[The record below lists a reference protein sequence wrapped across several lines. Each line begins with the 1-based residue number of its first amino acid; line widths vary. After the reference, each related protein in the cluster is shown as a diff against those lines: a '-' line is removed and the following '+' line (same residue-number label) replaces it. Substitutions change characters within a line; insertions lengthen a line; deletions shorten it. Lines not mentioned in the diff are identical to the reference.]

1 MVLLKKFSIETY
13 IGSFINQ
20 LYYFKKE
27 QMTNIDYKKIKS
39 IKNIEIKRYTQS
51 WDLKTDVQ

>member
-20 LYYFKKE
+20 LYYLKKE